1 MKLLII
7 FTDLFD
13 LISDSFIL
21 LFYLSL
27 QSLNGFSVIFLDLFV
42 IAFHSCLDFHN
53 VFICFLYLF
62 SYCFIFELQVL
73 VEGGQ
78 FRL

>member
-1 MKLLII
+1 MKLLVI
-7 FTDLFD
+7 FADFLDF
-13 LISDSFIL
+13 ISDSFIL
-21 LFYLSL
+21 LFYLSF
-27 QSLNGFSVIFLDLFV
+27 QSLNGFSMIFFNFFV

-62 SYCFIFELQVL
+62 SYSFIIELQVL